1 MKQHYFLLSDFTIPK
16 KEGFHSTFN
25 MKEDDIMSSKI
36 EKIQKYLQEKG
47 VEAAFITTPDNVFYL
62 SGFLSDPHE
71 RLLGIMIFKEAAPF
85 IICPKMEV
93 PDVKA
98 VGWQYDVIGHDDQE
112 NAWEILANKANL
124 TVPTISSLA
133 IEKSHLTVERL
144 ELLQGF
150 YPNSSISGIDQLI
163 TDLRIVKSEDEL
175 EKLREAAKLAD
186 YAIQVGCDELAEGK
200 TELEVLSA
208 IEAAILQKG
217 YYMSFDTMVLTGLNA
232 ASPHGTPGN
241 TKIKK
246 GDLVLFDLGVI
257 YEGYCSDITRTVAFG
272 EPKAD
277 QKAVYEAVKNANL
290 AAIDLVKPGV
300 LAMDLDKAARDTISE
315 AGFGEYFTHRLGH
328 GLGIGV
334 HEIPS
339 IHGSN
344 TLPLTEGMV
353 FTIEPGV
360 YKADTAGVRIE
371 DDVVVT
377 ADGVEILTKFPKE
390 LYIIER

>member
-1 MKQHYFLLSDFTIPK
+1 
-16 KEGFHSTFN
+16 
-25 MKEDDIMSSKI
+25 MSSKI
-36 EKIQKYLQEKG
+36 EKIQHHLQAANID
-47 VEAAFITTPDNVFYL
+47 AAFITTPENVFYL

-71 RLLGIMIFKEAAPF
+71 RLLGIMIFKDHEPF
-85 IICPKMEV
+85 MICPKMEV
-93 PDVKA
+93 PDAKA
-98 VGWQYDVIGHDDQE
+98 AGWTYDIVGHDDQE
-112 NAWEILANKANL
+112 DAFEVLANKADSCV
-124 TVPTISSLA
+124 TSIRTLA

-144 ELLQGF
+144 DILQRF
-150 YPNSSISGIDQLI
+150 YPNGSFVGIDHLL
-163 TDLRIVKSEDEL
+163 TDLRIVKSAEEV
-175 EKLREAAKLAD
+175 EKIREAAKLAD

-200 TELEVLSA
+200 TEIEVLSA
-208 IEAAILQKG
+208 IEAAILKKG

-246 GDLVLFDLGVI
+246 GDLVLFDLGVV

-272 EPKAD
+272 EPND
-277 QKAVYEAVKNANL
+277 EQKAVYEAVLGANK

-300 LAMDLDKAARDTISE
+300 RAMDLDQAARQYITD

-328 GLGIGV
+328 GLGIGL

-344 TLPLTEGMV
+344 ELPLVEGMV

-360 YKADTAGVRIE
+360 YKGDTAGVRIE

-377 ADGVEILTKFPKE
+377 KDGVEILTTFPKE
-390 LYIIER
+390 LHIIKPK